1 MDSPSTNQLMIGRP
15 GRMRR
20 RLIWRSLK
28 QSRLALIGLFLLIV
42 MVTLSILAPVLA
54 PYNPA
59 KSDIRNRLK
68 PPSWSLEPG
77 SHFLG
82 TDNVGRDI
90 LSRVLYGGRVS
101 IFVGIAAVTL
111 GGILGTVL
119 GVTAGYFRGTS
130 EGIIMRLVDIQLAFP
145 SILFAV
151 AIMAVLGASVLNV
164 VVVLS
169 LTSWA
174 TYCRVA
180 RSQTLSLRENEFIH
194 AARSIGTRD
203 RVIILRHILPNAL
216 SPLIVIASFG
226 VAMAI
231 INEAALSFL
240 GVGVPTAI
248 PTWGGMLGEGREYLR
263 IAWWFS
269 TFPGIALVLTVF
281 GVNVL
286 GDWIRDYLD
295 PRLRT
300 LI

>member
-20 RLIWRSLK
+20 RMIWRSLK

-269 TFPGIALVLTVF
+269 TFPGFALVLTVF

>member
-1 MDSPSTNQLMIGRP
+1 MDNPSTNQLMIGQP

-269 TFPGIALVLTVF
+269 TFPGFALVLTVF

>member
-130 EGIIMRLVDIQLAFP
+130 ESIIMRLVDIQLAFP

>member
-1 MDSPSTNQLMIGRP
+1 MDSPSTNQLMIGQP

-194 AARSIGTRD
+194 AARSIGTHD
-203 RVIILRHILPNAL
+203 RVIILLAHPPQCLEPADRHRQL
-216 SPLIVIASFG
+216 
-226 VAMAI
+226 
-231 INEAALSFL
+231 
-240 GVGVPTAI
+240 
-248 PTWGGMLGEGREYLR
+248 WR
-263 IAWWFS
+263 
-269 TFPGIALVLTVF
+269 
-281 GVNVL
+281 
-286 GDWIRDYLD
+286 GDGDHQ
-295 PRLRT
+295 
-300 LI
+300 

>member
-1 MDSPSTNQLMIGRP
+1 MDSPNTNHLMIGRP

-194 AARSIGTRD
+194 AAKSIGTRD

>member
-1 MDSPSTNQLMIGRP
+1 MDSPSANQLMIGRP

-28 QSRLALIGLFLLIV
+28 QSRLALTGLLLLIV

-111 GGILGTVL
+111 GGLLGTVL
-119 GVTAGYFRGTS
+119 GVTAGYFRGTA

-286 GDWIRDYLD
+286 GDWVRDYLD

>member
-1 MDSPSTNQLMIGRP
+1 MDSPSSNQLMIGRP

-20 RLIWRSLK
+20 SLIWRSLK
-28 QSRLALIGLFLLIV
+28 QSRLALFGLFLLIV
-42 MVTLSILAPVLA
+42 MITLSILAPVLA

>member
-1 MDSPSTNQLMIGRP
+1 MDSIVAEQVMIGRP
-15 GRMRR
+15 GGRR
-20 RLIWRSLK
+20 RGLIWRSLI
-28 QSRLALIGLFLLIV
+28 QSRLALLGLCLLSF
-42 MVTLSILAPVLA
+42 MVALSILAPLLA
-54 PYNPA
+54 PYNPE
-59 KSDIRNRLK
+59 KTDIRNRLK
-68 PPSWSLEPG
+68 PPSWQLTKG

-82 TDNVGRDI
+82 TDNVGRDV
-90 LSRVLYGGRVS
+90 LSRVVYGGRIS
-101 IFVGIAAVTL
+101 LFVGIAAVTL
-111 GGILGTVL
+111 GGLLGTAL
-119 GVTAGYFRGTS
+119 GVTAGYFRGRS
-130 EGIIMRLVDIQLAFP
+130 ESVIMRLVDIQLAFP

-151 AIMAVLGASVLNV
+151 AIMAVLGGSVLNV
-164 VVVLS
+164 VIVLS

-180 RSQTLSLRENEFIH
+180 RGQTLALRESEFVE
-194 AARSIGTRD
+194 AARAIGTRD
-203 RVIILRHILPNAL
+203 RVIILRHILPNAI

-240 GVGVPTAI
+240 GVGVPPSV
-248 PTWGGMLGEGREYLR
+248 PTWGGMLGEGREYIR
-263 IAWWFS
+263 IAWWFT

-286 GDWIRDYLD
+286 GDWLRDYLD

>member
-15 GRMRR
+15 GRMSR

-28 QSRLALIGLFLLIV
+28 QSRLALIGLLLLIV

-180 RSQTLSLRENEFIH
+180 RGQTLTLRENEFIH
-194 AARSIGTRD
+194 AAKSIGTRD

>member
-15 GRMRR
+15 GRMSR

-28 QSRLALIGLFLLIV
+28 QSRLALIGLLLLIV

-194 AARSIGTRD
+194 AAKSIGTRD

>member
-1 MDSPSTNQLMIGRP
+1 MDSPNTNQLMIGRP

-269 TFPGIALVLTVF
+269 TFPGFALVLTVF

>member
-1 MDSPSTNQLMIGRP
+1 MDSPSTNQLMIGQP